1 MNFYND
7 PEKSVYKKFM
17 KNAKKKNNP
26 EKILKNPAEILKD
39 PFTAKPKKIL
49 SNQLMKQKVRKIPN
63 KS

>member
-39 PFTAKPKKIL
+39 PFTAKPKKNPEQ
-49 SNQLMKQKVRKIPN
+49 SVDETESPENPE
-63 KS
+63 